1 MSARVGRRLFPR
13 AKTFYP
19 GLNGEFKGIIY
30 YGTKN
35 HLSRKSDTLNKIL
48 KSFMT

>member
-1 MSARVGRRLFPR
+1 MPARMGRRLFPR
-13 AKTFYP
+13 TKAFYP

-35 HLSRKSDTLNKIL
+35 HLSIKSDTLNKIL
-48 KSFMT
+48 KSFLT